1 MTPKVDLDLS
11 QSQAPSPPTERVV
24 AVMGLLGS
32 SPARQFS
39 LAEICRSLDISR
51 ATGHAI
57 LTTLAAHDWVIR
69 DPTTAGY
76 AWGPAIA
83 SLAKP
88 ANALMYRADL
98 HALASATGA
107 QVSLTR
113 REGSTLV
120 VTETAGECLTGP
132 PIGPGMRTP
141 LVAPFG
147 RDYVAWSSSESQKAW
162 LEAIGQPS
170 PALRKRMT
178 AVLKEIRHRGFV
190 VERLTREYVRV
201 YTALRALSGDGEVDV
216 ITTQLA
222 RAFADL
228 AVIDFLPDELSG
240 KAAHRVATVS
250 APITD
255 VDGAITMSVT
265 AAAFTTLGSD
275 AITSLGEQVRNTAHR
290 IEQHIARYGNSATI

>member
-1 MTPKVDLDLS
+1 MTPKVDLDVS

-57 LTTLAAHDWVIR
+57 LTTLAAHDWVTR
-69 DPTTAGY
+69 DPSTAGY

-98 HALASATGA
+98 HALAAATGT

-113 REGSTLV
+113 REGTTLV

-132 PIGPGMRTP
+132 RIGPGMRTP

-228 AVIDFLPDELSG
+228 AVIDFLPDELAG
-240 KAAHRVATVS
+240 NATHRVATVS

-255 VDGAITMSVT
+255 ADGAVTMSVT
-265 AAAFTTLGSD
+265 AAAFTTLDSE
-275 AITSLGEQVRNTAHR
+275 AIGSLGEQVRRTARR